1 MSSPN
6 PYAAPKAPV
15 ADAAIA
21 LPGNFTPGGRA
32 RPAAEGW
39 TWIVDGWRF
48 FLRSPGTW
56 IAIALVMIV
65 IFFVLA
71 LIPVIGGLA
80 LSLLTPVFVGGL
92 MLGCRALDEGGE
104 IEFRH
109 LFAGFQNP
117 VGNLIAVGALYLGL
131 SLAVMLIVMVFT
143 GASMFAMFSGSG
155 AHDPQAVAGAFT
167 TMALAVL
174 IGLALFVPI
183 AMAMWFAAPLVVLN
197 QLGPVEAM
205 KQSFNGCLRN
215 VVPFLVYGVVMLVLA
230 IVASVPVGL
239 GWLVLLPI
247 GAGSLYSS
255 YRAIYLS

>member
-15 ADAAIA
+15 ADATIP
-21 LPGNFTPGGRA
+21 LPGNFTPGGKA
-32 RPAAEGW
+32 RPAGEGW
-39 TWIVDGWRF
+39 TWIADGWHF

-65 IFFVLA
+65 IFVVLA
-71 LIPVIGGLA
+71 VIPVVGGLA

-109 LFAGFQNP
+109 LFAGFQKQA
-117 VGNLIAVGALYLGL
+117 GNLIAVGAIYLGL

-143 GASMFAMFSGSG
+143 GASMFAIFPGGG
-155 AHDPQAVAGAFT
+155 ARDPQAMAGAFM
-167 TMALAVL
+167 TMALAML
-174 IGLALFVPI
+174 IGLALFMPI

-205 KQSFNGCLRN
+205 KQSFSGCLRN
-215 VVPFLVYGVVMLVLA
+215 VVPFLVYGVVMFVLA
-230 IVASVPVGL
+230 IVASVPIGL
-239 GWLVLLPI
+239 GWLVLVPI
-247 GAGSLYSS
+247 GAGSLYAS
-255 YRAIYLS
+255 YRAIYLT

>member
-1 MSSPN
+1 
-6 PYAAPKAPV
+6 
-15 ADAAIA
+15 
-21 LPGNFTPGGRA
+21 
-32 RPAAEGW
+32 
-39 TWIVDGWRF
+39 
-48 FLRSPGTW
+48 
-56 IAIALVMIV
+56 
-65 IFFVLA
+65 
-71 LIPVIGGLA
+71 
-80 LSLLTPVFVGGL
+80 
-92 MLGCRALDEGGE
+92 
-104 IEFRH
+104 
-109 LFAGFQNP
+109 
-117 VGNLIAVGALYLGL
+117 
-131 SLAVMLIVMVFT
+131 
-143 GASMFAMFSGSG
+143 
-155 AHDPQAVAGAFT
+155 VAGAFT